1 MKFLEIL
8 SNSMELSEEADNIV
22 LSLVFQSP
30 VSGGNGNGKGM
41 FFWALV
47 SGCPTRRGVSSLFPE
62 WQHFPPISQCMP
74 GKAVMVQIDVCS
86 PTCRTYCYP
95 PFGSFFYSV
104 AGTGGLAVRSAP
116 VRCQGDGPRGMSAG
130 GRLRRLQRA
139 GRRRPHLRS
148 WPLLCLS
155 QGSGEERVV
164 PLHPGAWVLFVWCW
178 VTGFFFQDTR

>member
-30 VSGGNGNGKGM
+30 VNGGNGNGKGM

-95 PFGSFFYSV
+95 PFGSFF
-104 AGTGGLAVRSAP
+104 
-116 VRCQGDGPRGMSAG
+116 
-130 GRLRRLQRA
+130 LQCCRNRPQITTTRA
-139 GRRRPHLRS
+139 CCEVCP
-148 WPLLCLS
+148 CALS
-155 QGSGEERVV
+155 G
-164 PLHPGAWVLFVWCW
+164 
-178 VTGFFFQDTR
+178 